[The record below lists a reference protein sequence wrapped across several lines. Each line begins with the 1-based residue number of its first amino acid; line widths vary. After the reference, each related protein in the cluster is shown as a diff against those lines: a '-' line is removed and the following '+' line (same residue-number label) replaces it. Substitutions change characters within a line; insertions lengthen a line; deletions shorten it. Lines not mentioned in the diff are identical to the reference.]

1 MNLITIPLIILSI
14 ESGIPIPDSTFTFT
28 LSNVDAKD
36 VDIKPV
42 ELRPGVKD
50 NFFSI
55 AISYEPKEDLALIK
69 TDETKLY
76 SIEQF
81 GVFCLL
87 TKVKELEYSKE
98 YTCKVIKSFP
108 LNSFTLSSDNKY
120 YATFDTS
127 PDKQVS
133 GEQELLSDVLILISY
148 IRDNEDIFSK
158 KCHAALT
165 RTKNLAKICNLIIND
180 LNIQPEAK
188 LLYLHAQNNLE
199 RSSIVIKYLFDILK
213 SRDRKPTLDG
223 NIPDDIN
230 DYNDDEDEFIS
241 SISELVEDEITS
253 EEKIIDAIDN
263 KNKKKKDIPKEAK
276 EAIADSKSRLKS
288 LPPQSM
294 EYHAL
299 KEYLTWLE
307 KIPWGEKS
315 YYSPDLKSLIGYMN
329 ESHYGLDD
337 VKQTIME
344 HMAIESICGTSKGHV
359 LCFVGPPGTGKT
371 SIAKAIAKATNRQ
384 AIKIALGGLSDEA
397 ELRGHRRTYVAA
409 RPGRV
414 VTGLV
419 AKETMDPMFILD
431 EIDKLGSGRSD
442 PSAALLELLDPEQNN
457 EFIDRYLEIPIDL
470 SNAMFIC
477 TANYEEQIPPAL
489 KDRFEI
495 IYFRNYEE
503 EERKNIMMDYIVPNA
518 IREYK
523 LENHAIH
530 FDESSLLLA
539 VSLVGLRD
547 IKTAVKKLLRKAAL
561 DLLLGNCESVTIT
574 DKHIKEILE
583 SKKGSSK
590 TIGF

>member
-1 MNLITIPLIILSI
+1 MHPITVPLIILSI
-14 ESGIPIPDSTFTFT
+14 ESGVPIPDSTFKFT
-28 LSNVDAKD
+28 LSNVDAE
-36 VDIKPV
+36 DIDFELV

-50 NFFSI
+50 RFFSI
-55 AISYEPKEDLALIK
+55 AMSYEPKENLSLIK
-69 TDETKLY
+69 SDESKLY

-81 GVFCLL
+81 GVLCLL
-87 TKVKELEYSKE
+87 EEIEEEDYCKH

-108 LNSFTLSSDNKY
+108 LNSFSLSSDNKY
-120 YATFDTS
+120 YATFDPS
-127 PDKQVS
+127 PEQQVN
-133 GEQELLSDVLILISY
+133 GEDELLSDVFVLISY
-148 IRDNEDIFSK
+148 IRDHEAIFSS
-158 KCHAALT
+158 KCQLALT
-165 RTKNLAKICNLIIND
+165 RTNNLTKICNLIIAD
-180 LNIQPEAK
+180 LNIKPYSK

-199 RSSIVIKYLFDILK
+199 RSTIVIKYLFDILRTREK
-213 SRDRKPTLDG
+213 KPNLTGFTDPNEADALVASISDL
-223 NIPDDIN
+223 IN
-230 DYNDDEDEFIS
+230 D
-241 SISELVEDEITS
+241 EIAL
-253 EEKIIDAIDN
+253 EEQIINTID
-263 KNKKKKDIPKEAK
+263 KKKESDSKIPSEAR
-276 EAIADSKSRLKS
+276 EAIAEAKSRLKS
-288 LPPQSM
+288 LPAQSM

-299 KEYLTWLE
+299 KEYLSWLE
-307 KIPWGEKS
+307 KMPWGENS
-315 YYSPDLKSLIGYMN
+315 YFSPDLHSLIEYMN
-329 ESHYGLDD
+329 ESHFGLDD

-414 VTGLV
+414 VAGLV

-442 PSAALLELLDPEQNN
+442 PSAALLELLDPEQNG

-503 EERKNIMMDYIVPNA
+503 QERKKIMMDYIIPNA

-523 LENHAIH
+523 LEDHQIK
-530 FDESSLLLA
+530 FDDSSLLLA

-574 DKHIKEILE
+574 DSHIKELLE
-583 SKKGSSK
+583 NSKRGSNK
-590 TIGF
+590 AIGF